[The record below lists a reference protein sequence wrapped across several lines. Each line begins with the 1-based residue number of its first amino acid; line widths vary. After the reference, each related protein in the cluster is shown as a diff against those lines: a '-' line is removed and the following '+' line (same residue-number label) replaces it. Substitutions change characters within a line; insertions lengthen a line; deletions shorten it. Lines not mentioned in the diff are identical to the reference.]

1 MEFHHCIALEE
12 EKQKLTTPPSKSEI
26 ESAPCPLSLGGK
38 IMMAGKNFPSGLS
51 SMHIAQ
57 HLGWTWFGCV
67 INIQG
72 GQGHSFLHLSCPVIS
87 ECLNM
92 VRMSDK
98 PSGLIGNIRTDCVS
112 VFSSLHLTALAPP
125 CLQHSLIDILFT
137 FRNMNC
143 SGKSSLQREGFSKN
157 KFKFYISRFSVHC
170 RPLAA

>member
-1 MEFHHCIALEE
+1 MEE
-12 EKQKLTTPPSKSEI
+12 EKQKLTTPPRMRLNRRPAHWVLVAKSWW
-26 ESAPCPLSLGGK
+26 SAKTSHV
-38 IMMAGKNFPSGLS
+38 AYQAS

-57 HLGWTWFGCV
+57 HPGWTWFGCV

-137 FRNMNC
+137 FRNR